1 MDASPNMDFV
11 TAHSDGDV
19 CALADK
25 RRDERFLDSIFAE
38 LCARDHVSRQ
48 HEAEFAGVDH
58 DVRERSEYINS
69 PANEIH

>member
-1 MDASPNMDFV
+1 MAWRPDNVGGM
-11 TAHSDGDV
+11 
-19 CALADK
+19 
-25 RRDERFLDSIFAE
+25 
-38 LCARDHVSRQ
+38 